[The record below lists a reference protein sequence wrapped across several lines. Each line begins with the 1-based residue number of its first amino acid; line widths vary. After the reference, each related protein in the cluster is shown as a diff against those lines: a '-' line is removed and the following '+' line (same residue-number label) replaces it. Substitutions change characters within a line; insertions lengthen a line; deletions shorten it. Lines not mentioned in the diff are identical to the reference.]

1 MILNKNLLVSALRDN
16 LRKRTFH
23 AIVTECFINGL
34 PLHVEELTS
43 EEKTA
48 LTKYSNKVMDQL
60 DAWHSLE
67 SAIVSHKGKQQAFL
81 FGLYETCNEIA
92 TEAANR
98 IANEVDC
105 KDPDANLKDI
115 VDKASFTEDEQNRF
129 VAKANTMDLET
140 VSKVIK
146 EKTLSVIKD
155 EQEQYERDEALN
167 DELKD
172 ALSESKDFS
181 ETTTEAYMDLILEKG
196 DPRHHVSLFSKLQ
209 DAAMEM
215 MEVTK
220 VANGS
225 DMIPIVERVTFE
237 AFLPDLRKQNTDF
250 NAWCE
255 AYSKVA
261 NEEVC
266 TVEKENRPKMA
277 TLVSMIVYTVIETLK
292 TMNVYNPSQEDI
304 KKFVSAPSS
313 GRKVEEAAL
322 DSLIEKAM
330 EKTMLYKT
338 LDFSKKNSNDLAN
351 ILSELKQIVGL
362 LNTQVING
370 DDEATNGDGST
381 VDLIT
386 RIETQIDNIE
396 NVLAERSTQ
405 EPTSESVSYFT
416 TIAKEGDIAQFN
428 KISSLFGKNPNVSEI
443 HLRVDT
449 DSIGSVVDVECANE
463 SGNIVKRSFMEI
475 QAAVESSSYVEY
487 LKSAYEKS
495 KLHDTEK
502 PVYIISKDGKG
513 TKIQL

>member
-1 MILNKNLLVSALRDN
+1 M
-16 LRKRTFH
+16 
-23 AIVTECFINGL
+23 
-34 PLHVEELTS
+34 
-43 EEKTA
+43 
-48 LTKYSNKVMDQL
+48 
-60 DAWHSLE
+60 
-67 SAIVSHKGKQQAFL
+67 
-81 FGLYETCNEIA
+81 
-92 TEAANR
+92 
-98 IANEVDC
+98 
-105 KDPDANLKDI
+105 
-115 VDKASFTEDEQNRF
+115 
-129 VAKANTMDLET
+129 
-140 VSKVIK
+140 
-146 EKTLSVIKD
+146 
-155 EQEQYERDEALN
+155 
-167 DELKD
+167 
-172 ALSESKDFS
+172 
-181 ETTTEAYMDLILEKG
+181 
-196 DPRHHVSLFSKLQ
+196 
-209 DAAMEM
+209 
-215 MEVTK
+215 
-220 VANGS
+220 
-225 DMIPIVERVTFE
+225 
-237 AFLPDLRKQNTDF
+237 
-250 NAWCE
+250 
-255 AYSKVA
+255 
-261 NEEVC
+261 
-266 TVEKENRPKMA
+266 EKENRPKMA

-338 LDFSKKNSNDLAN
+338 LDFSKKNSSDLAN

-463 SGNIVKRSFMEI
+463 SGNIIKRSFMEI